1 MKKLFIPA
9 MLLAGL
15 VIVGCSKEEQES
27 TVTDTNT
34 EQQYGWERD
43 TITIS
48 FAPQYTTSP
57 MESRQATTRATTSIA
72 SVCTH
77 LDVWIEHE
85 GDVIDIHQSSTDAN
99 FGTIT
104 AVLDKRYTYTIN
116 AVAHK
121 CDGNATLA
129 DGVISFP
136 DDKVTHAMVYQGT
149 VSPATTTNLSAEM
162 TRIVANFKLETT
174 DAIPDEA
181 KKMRFTISDVYN
193 RWNVSTGATNKLDRT
208 SEVNIGSRRADGTA
222 VFSVY
227 AIVTD
232 AETTHNVTV
241 SALDANDAVLQ
252 TRTFTGVTLRN
263 GYKTSYR
270 GQFFIDT
277 DFTSTFTVADW
288 TDYDTVDF

>member
-1 MKKLFIPA
+1 

-15 VIVGCSKEEQES
+15 VIVGCQKEEPE
-27 TVTDTNT
+27 VTNLNPET
-34 EQQYGWERD
+34 ETPDWDKD

-48 FAPQYTTSP
+48 FSPYTITP

-121 CDGNATLA
+121 CDGDATLS

-136 DDKVTHAMVYQGT
+136 GDKVTHSMVYQGT
-149 VSPATTTNLSAEM
+149 VSPASTTSLSAEM
-162 TRIVANFKLETT
+162 TRIVAQFKLETT

-208 SEVNIGSRRADGTA
+208 SDMNISSKKADGTA
-222 VFSVY
+222 IFSVY
-227 AIVTD
+227 AITTD
-232 AETTHNVTV
+232 AETTHTVTV

-270 GQFFIDT
+270 GQFFTDQ
-277 DFTSTFTVADW
+277 DFTSSFVVADW
-288 TDYDTVDF
+288 SEYDTVDF

>member
-1 MKKLFIPA
+1 

-15 VIVGCSKEEQES
+15 VIAGCSKEEPES
-27 TVTDTNT
+27 TVIDTNT
-34 EQQYGWERD
+34 EQQDGWERD

-57 MESRQATTRATTSIA
+57 IESRQATTRATTSIA

-121 CDGNATLA
+121 CDGDATLS

-162 TRIVANFKLETT
+162 TRIVAQFKLETT

-208 SEVNIGSRRADGTA
+208 SEINIGKKNNDGTA
-222 VFSVY
+222 QFAVY
-227 AIVTD
+227 AITTN
-232 AETTHNVTV
+232 AETTHTVTV

-252 TRTFTGVTLRN
+252 TRTFSGVTLRN

-270 GQFFIDT
+270 GQFFTDQ
-277 DFTSTFTVADW
+277 DFTSSFVVADW
-288 TDYDTVDF
+288 SEYDVVDF

>member
-1 MKKLFIPA
+1 

-15 VIVGCSKEEQES
+15 AIVGCQKEEPE
-27 TVTDTNT
+27 VTNITPET
-34 EQQYGWERD
+34 ETPDWDKD

-48 FAPQYTTSP
+48 FSPYTITP

-72 SVCTH
+72 SICTH

-121 CDGNATLA
+121 CDGDATLS

-149 VSPATTTNLSAEM
+149 VSPASTTSLSAEM
-162 TRIVANFKLETT
+162 TRIVAQFKLETT

-208 SEVNIGSRRADGTA
+208 SDMNISSKKADGTA
-222 VFSVY
+222 IFSVY
-227 AIVTD
+227 AITTD
-232 AETTHNVTV
+232 AETTHTVTV

-252 TRTFTGVTLRN
+252 TRTFTGVALRN

-270 GQFFIDT
+270 GQFFTDQ
-277 DFTSTFTVADW
+277 DFTSSFVVADW
-288 TDYDTVDF
+288 SEYDTVDF

>member
-1 MKKLFIPA
+1 

-15 VIVGCSKEEQES
+15 VIAGCSKEEPES
-27 TVTDTNT
+27 TVIDTNT
-34 EQQYGWERD
+34 EQQDGWERD

-270 GQFFIDT
+270 GQFFTDQ
-277 DFTSTFTVADW
+277 DFTSSFVVADW
-288 TDYDTVDF
+288 SEYDTVDF

>member
-1 MKKLFIPA
+1 MLFA
-9 MLLAGL
+9 TSRTDRGVVATL
-15 VIVGCSKEEQES
+15 VCVIAFCAAAIVLTSCAKDETSNLNSQTSNPTE
-27 TVTDTNT
+27 VTITFGKPY
-34 EQQYGWERD
+34 EQQ
-43 TITIS
+43 
-48 FAPQYTTSP
+48 A
-57 MESRQATTRATTSIA
+57 MTRAAKSIA

-85 GDVIDIHQSSTDAN
+85 GDVIDIHQTSSDAD

-121 CDGNATLA
+121 CDGDATLT

-149 VSPATTTNLSAEM
+149 VSPATTTSLSAEM
-162 TRIVANFKLETT
+162 TRIVAQFKLETT

-181 KKMRFTISDVYN
+181 KKMRFTITDVYN

-208 SEVNIGSRRADGTA
+208 SEVNISSKNANGTA
-222 VFSVY
+222 TFMVY
-227 AIVTD
+227 AITTD
-232 AETTHNVTV
+232 AETTHTVTV
-241 SALDANDAVLQ
+241 SALDEGDNVLQ
-252 TRTFTGVTLRN
+252 TRTFAGVTLRN

-270 GQFFIDT
+270 GQFFTDQ
-277 DFTSTFTVADW
+277 DFTSSFVVADW
-288 TDYDTVDF
+288 SEYDTVDF

>member
-1 MKKLFIPA
+1 MKNYLK
-9 MLLAGL
+9 LLAACAIVAGL
-15 VIVGCSKEEQES
+15 AACEKSTPEPGEANIIITEEEWGD
-27 TVTDTNT
+27 TVTVRFSPY
-34 EQQYGWERD
+34 E
-43 TITIS
+43 
-48 FAPQYTTSP
+48 TSA
-57 MESRQATTRATTSIA
+57 MSRTRATTSIA

-77 LDVWIEHE
+77 LDVWISH
-85 GDVIDIHQSSTDAN
+85 GDEVIDIHQSSSDAD

-121 CDGNATLA
+121 CDGDATLS

-149 VSPATTTNLSAEM
+149 VSPATTTSLSAEM
-162 TRIVANFKLETT
+162 QRIVAQFKLETT

-232 AETTHNVTV
+232 AETTHTVTV
-241 SALDANDAVLQ
+241 SALDEGDNVLQ
-252 TRTFTGVTLRN
+252 TRVFTDVTLRCN
-263 GYKTSYR
+263 YKTSYR
-270 GQFFIDT
+270 GEFFT
-277 DFTSTFTVADW
+277 NQDFTSTFTVADW
-288 TDYDTVDF
+288 NEYDVVDF

>member
-1 MKKLFIPA
+1 

-15 VIVGCSKEEQES
+15 VIAGCSKEEPES
-27 TVTDTNT
+27 TVIDTNT
-34 EQQYGWERD
+34 EQQDGWERD

-85 GDVIDIHQSSTDAN
+85 GDVIDIHQSSTDTN

-270 GQFFIDT
+270 GQFFTDQ
-277 DFTSTFTVADW
+277 DFTSSFVVADW
-288 TDYDTVDF
+288 SEYDTVDF

>member
-1 MKKLFIPA
+1 

-15 VIVGCSKEEQES
+15 VIVGCQKEEPE
-27 TVTDTNT
+27 VTNLNPET
-34 EQQYGWERD
+34 ETPDWDKD

-48 FAPQYTTSP
+48 FSPYTITP

-121 CDGNATLA
+121 CDGDATLS

-149 VSPATTTNLSAEM
+149 VSPATTTSLSAEM
-162 TRIVANFKLETT
+162 TRIVAQFKLETT

-208 SEVNIGSRRADGTA
+208 SDMNISSKKADGTA
-222 VFSVY
+222 IFSVY
-227 AIVTD
+227 AITTD
-232 AETTHNVTV
+232 AETTHTVTV

-270 GQFFIDT
+270 GQFFTDQ
-277 DFTSTFTVADW
+277 DFTSSFVVADW
-288 TDYDTVDF
+288 SEYDTVDF

>member
-1 MKKLFIPA
+1 
-9 MLLAGL
+9 MLIAGL
-15 VIVGCSKEEQES
+15 VIAGCSKEEPES
-27 TVTDTNT
+27 TVIDTNT
-34 EQQYGWERD
+34 EQQDGWERD

-121 CDGNATLA
+121 CDGDATLS

-162 TRIVANFKLETT
+162 TRIVAQFKLETT

-208 SEVNIGSRRADGTA
+208 SEINIGKKNNDGTA
-222 VFSVY
+222 QFAVY
-227 AIVTD
+227 AITTN
-232 AETTHNVTV
+232 AETTHTVTV

-252 TRTFTGVTLRN
+252 TRTFSGVTLRN

-270 GQFFIDT
+270 GQFFTDQ
-277 DFTSTFTVADW
+277 DFTSSFVVADW
-288 TDYDTVDF
+288 SEYDVVDF

>member
-1 MKKLFIPA
+1 

-15 VIVGCSKEEQES
+15 VIVGCQKEEPE
-27 TVTDTNT
+27 VTNLNPET
-34 EQQYGWERD
+34 ETPDWDKD

-48 FAPQYTTSP
+48 FSPYTITP

-72 SVCTH
+72 SICTH

-121 CDGNATLA
+121 CDGDATLS

-149 VSPATTTNLSAEM
+149 VSPATTTSLSAEM
-162 TRIVANFKLETT
+162 TRIVAQFKLETT

-181 KKMRFTISDVYN
+181 KKMRFTITDVYN

-208 SEVNIGSRRADGTA
+208 SDMNISSKKADGTA
-222 VFSVY
+222 IFSVY
-227 AIVTD
+227 AITTD
-232 AETTHNVTV
+232 AETTHTVTV

-252 TRTFTGVTLRN
+252 TRTFTGVALRN

-270 GQFFIDT
+270 GQFFTDQ
-277 DFTSTFTVADW
+277 DFTSSFVVADW
-288 TDYDTVDF
+288 SEYDTVDF

>member
-1 MKKLFIPA
+1 

-15 VIVGCSKEEQES
+15 VIVGCQKEEPE
-27 TVTDTNT
+27 VTNLNPET
-34 EQQYGWERD
+34 ETPDWDKD

-48 FAPQYTTSP
+48 FSPYTITP

-72 SVCTH
+72 SICTH

-121 CDGNATLA
+121 CDGDATLS

-149 VSPATTTNLSAEM
+149 VSPATTTSLSAEM
-162 TRIVANFKLETT
+162 TRIVAQFKLETT

-181 KKMRFTISDVYN
+181 KKMRFTITNVWN

-208 SEVNIGSRRADGTA
+208 SDMNISSKKADGTA
-222 VFSVY
+222 IFSVY
-227 AIVTD
+227 AITTD
-232 AETTHNVTV
+232 AETTHTVTV

-270 GQFFIDT
+270 GQFFTDQ
-277 DFTSTFTVADW
+277 DFTSSFVVADW
-288 TDYDTVDF
+288 SEYDTVDF

>member
-1 MKKLFIPA
+1 

>member
-15 VIVGCSKEEQES
+15 VVMGCSKEEPE
-27 TVTDTNT
+27 VTNLNPET
-34 EQQYGWERD
+34 ETPDWDKD
-43 TITIS
+43 TITIAFS
-48 FAPQYTTSP
+48 PYTQAP
-57 MESRQATTRATTSIA
+57 MESRTRATTSIA
-72 SVCTH
+72 SICTH
-77 LDVWIEHE
+77 LDVWLMH
-85 GDVIDIHQSSTDAN
+85 GSDVIDLHQTSATEG

-104 AVLDKRYTYTIN
+104 AVLDKRYTYDIV

-121 CDGNATLA
+121 CDGDATLS

-136 DDKVTHAMVYQGT
+136 DDKVTHAMVYSNT
-149 VSPATTTNLSAEM
+149 FTPATTTSLSAEM
-162 TRIVANFKLETT
+162 TRIVAQFKLETT

-181 KKMRFTISDVYN
+181 KKMRFTITDVYN

-232 AETTHNVTV
+232 AETTHTVTV

-252 TRTFTGVTLRN
+252 TRVFTGVTLRCN
-263 GYKTSYR
+263 YKTSYR
-270 GQFFIDT
+270 GEFFT
-277 DFTSTFTVADW
+277 DQYFTSSFVVADW
-288 TDYDTVDF
+288 NEYDIVDF

>member
-1 MKKLFIPA
+1 

-15 VIVGCSKEEQES
+15 AIVGCQKEEPE
-27 TVTDTNT
+27 VTNITPET
-34 EQQYGWERD
+34 ETPDWDKD

-48 FAPQYTTSP
+48 FSPYTITP

-72 SVCTH
+72 SICTH

-121 CDGNATLA
+121 CDGDATLS

-149 VSPATTTNLSAEM
+149 VSPASTTSLSAEM
-162 TRIVANFKLETT
+162 TRIVAQFKLETT

-208 SEVNIGSRRADGTA
+208 SDMNISSKKADGTA
-222 VFSVY
+222 IFSVY
-227 AIVTD
+227 AITTD
-232 AETTHNVTV
+232 AETTHTVTV

-270 GQFFIDT
+270 GQFFTDQ
-277 DFTSTFTVADW
+277 DFTSSFVVADW
-288 TDYDTVDF
+288 SEYDTVDF

>member
-1 MKKLFIPA
+1 MKKLFLPA
-9 MLLAGL
+9 LLLAGL
-15 VIVGCSKEEQES
+15 VVTGCSHEEPAS
-27 TVTDTNT
+27 INPNT
-34 EQQYGWERD
+34 ENTSTDWD

-48 FAPQYTTSP
+48 FSP
-57 MESRQATTRATTSIA
+57 AFDISTEPMQSRLVTRAANITT
-72 SVCTH
+72 VCTH
-77 LDVWIEHE
+77 LDVWISH
-85 GDVIDIHQSSTDAN
+85 GDEVIDIHQSSSDAD

-121 CDGNATLA
+121 CDGDATLS

-136 DDKVTHAMVYQGT
+136 DDKVTHSMVYQGT
-149 VSPATTTNLSAEM
+149 VSPATTTSLSAEM
-162 TRIVANFKLETT
+162 TRIVAQFKLETT

-208 SEVNIGSRRADGTA
+208 SEVNIGSRRSDGTA

-232 AETTHNVTV
+232 AETTHTVTV
-241 SALDANDAVLQ
+241 SALDADDAVLQ
-252 TRTFTGVTLRN
+252 TRVFSGVTLRCN
-263 GYKTSYR
+263 YKTSYR
-270 GQFFIDT
+270 GEFFTDQ

-288 TDYDTVDF
+288 NEYDVVDF

>member
-15 VIVGCSKEEQES
+15 VIVGCQKEEPE
-27 TVTDTNT
+27 VTNLNPET
-34 EQQYGWERD
+34 ETPDWDKD

-48 FAPQYTTSP
+48 FSPYTITP

-72 SVCTH
+72 SICTH

-121 CDGNATLA
+121 CDGDATLS

-149 VSPATTTNLSAEM
+149 VSPATTTSLSAEM
-162 TRIVANFKLETT
+162 KRIVAQFKLETT

-181 KKMRFTISDVYN
+181 KKMRFTITDVYN
-193 RWNVSTGATNKLDRT
+193 RWNVSTGGTNKLDRT
-208 SEVNIGSRRADGTA
+208 SEVNVSSKNANGTA
-222 VFSVY
+222 TFMVY
-227 AIVTD
+227 AITTD
-232 AETTHNVTV
+232 AETTHTVTV

-270 GQFFIDT
+270 GQFFTDQ
-277 DFTSTFTVADW
+277 DFTSSFVVADW
-288 TDYDTVDF
+288 SEYDTVDF

>member
-15 VIVGCSKEEQES
+15 VIVGCQKEEPE
-27 TVTDTNT
+27 VTNLNPET
-34 EQQYGWERD
+34 ETPDWDKD

-48 FAPQYTTSP
+48 FSPYTITP

-72 SVCTH
+72 SICTH

-121 CDGNATLA
+121 CDGDATLS

-136 DDKVTHAMVYQGT
+136 GDKVTHSMVYQGT
-149 VSPATTTNLSAEM
+149 VSPASTTSLSAEM
-162 TRIVANFKLETT
+162 TRIVAQFKLETT

-181 KKMRFTISDVYN
+181 KKMRFTITNVWN

-208 SEVNIGSRRADGTA
+208 SDMNISSKKADGTA
-222 VFSVY
+222 IFSVY
-227 AIVTD
+227 AITTD
-232 AETTHNVTV
+232 AETTHTVTV

-252 TRTFTGVTLRN
+252 TRTFTGVALRN

-270 GQFFIDT
+270 GQFFTDQ
-277 DFTSTFTVADW
+277 DFTSSFVVAEW
-288 TDYDTVDF
+288 SEYDTVDF

>member
-1 MKKLFIPA
+1 

-15 VIVGCSKEEQES
+15 AIVGCQKEEPE
-27 TVTDTNT
+27 VTNITPET
-34 EQQYGWERD
+34 ETPDWDKD

-48 FAPQYTTSP
+48 FSPYTITP

-72 SVCTH
+72 SICTH

-121 CDGNATLA
+121 CDGDATLS

-136 DDKVTHAMVYQGT
+136 GDKVTHSMVYQGT
-149 VSPATTTNLSAEM
+149 VSPASTTSLSAEM
-162 TRIVANFKLETT
+162 TRIVAQFKLETT

-208 SEVNIGSRRADGTA
+208 SDMNISSKKADGTA
-222 VFSVY
+222 IFSVY
-227 AIVTD
+227 AITTD
-232 AETTHNVTV
+232 AETTHTVTV

-270 GQFFIDT
+270 GQFFTDQ
-277 DFTSTFTVADW
+277 DFTSSFVVADW
-288 TDYDTVDF
+288 SEYDTVDF

>member
-1 MKKLFIPA
+1 MKKLLLPA

-15 VIVGCSKEEQES
+15 VTMGCSKEEPKQTDIEPS
-27 TVTDTNT
+27 TETPEWEKDTVT
-34 EQQYGWERD
+34 
-43 TITIS
+43 IAFS
-48 FAPQYTTSP
+48 PYTQAP
-57 MESRQATTRATTSIA
+57 MESRTRTVTSIA
-72 SVCTH
+72 GIVTH
-77 LDVWIEHE
+77 LDVWITT
-85 GDVIDIHQSSTDAN
+85 GTTTIDFHQTSTDAD

-104 AVLDKRYTYTIN
+104 AVLDKTKTYTIN

-121 CDGNATLA
+121 CDGDATLS

-136 DDKVTHAMVYQGT
+136 DDKVTHAMVYSNT
-149 VSPATTTNLSAEM
+149 FTPATTTSLSAEM
-162 TRIVANFKLETT
+162 TRIVAQFKLETT

-208 SEVNIGSRRADGTA
+208 SEVTIGSKSSNGTA
-222 VFSVY
+222 TFLVY
-227 AIVTD
+227 AIVSD
-232 AETTHNVTV
+232 DETTHNVTV

-270 GQFFIDT
+270 GAFFIDT

-288 TDYDTVDF
+288 SEYDTVDF

>member
-15 VIVGCSKEEQES
+15 VIVGCSKEELES
-27 TVTDTNT
+27 TVIDTNT
-34 EQQYGWERD
+34 EQQDGWERD

-85 GDVIDIHQSSTDAN
+85 GDVIDIHQTSSDAD

-121 CDGNATLA
+121 CDGDATLS

-181 KKMRFTISDVYN
+181 KKMRFTITDVYN

-208 SEVNIGSRRADGTA
+208 SEVSVGSKRNDGTA
-222 VFSVY
+222 IFSVF
-227 AIVTD
+227 AITTD
-232 AETTHNVTV
+232 AETTHTVTV
-241 SALDANDAVLQ
+241 SALDASDQPIQ
-252 TRTFTGVTLRN
+252 TRTFSGVTLRN

-270 GQFFIDT
+270 GQFFTDQ
-277 DFTSTFTVADW
+277 DFTSSFVVADW
-288 TDYDTVDF
+288 SEYDTVDF

>member
-1 MKKLFIPA
+1 

-15 VIVGCSKEEQES
+15 AIVGCQKEEPE
-27 TVTDTNT
+27 VTNITPET
-34 EQQYGWERD
+34 ETPDWDKD

-48 FAPQYTTSP
+48 FSPYTITP

-121 CDGNATLA
+121 CDGDATLS

-149 VSPATTTNLSAEM
+149 VSPATTTSLSAEM
-162 TRIVANFKLETT
+162 TRIVAQFKLETT

-208 SEVNIGSRRADGTA
+208 SDMNISSKKADGTA
-222 VFSVY
+222 IFSVY
-227 AIVTD
+227 AITTD
-232 AETTHNVTV
+232 AETTHTVTV

-252 TRTFTGVTLRN
+252 TRTFTGVALRN

-270 GQFFIDT
+270 GQFFTDQ
-277 DFTSTFTVADW
+277 DFTSSFVVADW
-288 TDYDTVDF
+288 SEYDTVDF

>member
-1 MKKLFIPA
+1 

-15 VIVGCSKEEQES
+15 VIVGCQKEELEVTNLEPTTETPS
-27 TVTDTNT
+27 WEKDTVT
-34 EQQYGWERD
+34 
-43 TITIS
+43 IAFS
-48 FAPQYTTSP
+48 PYTQTP
-57 MESRQATTRATTSIA
+57 MESRTRAVTSIA
-72 SVCTH
+72 GIVTH
-77 LDVWIEHE
+77 LDVWITT
-85 GDVIDIHQSSTDAN
+85 GTTTIDFHQTSTDAD

-104 AVLDKRYTYTIN
+104 AVLDKTKTYTIQ

-136 DDKVTHAMVYQGT
+136 DDKVTHSMVYSNT
-149 VSPATTTNLSAEM
+149 FTPSTTTSLSAEM
-162 TRIVANFKLETT
+162 TRIVAQFKLETT

-208 SEVNIGSRRADGTA
+208 SEINIGKKNNDGTA
-222 VFSVY
+222 QFAVY
-227 AIVTD
+227 AITTN
-232 AETTHNVTV
+232 AETTHTVTV

-252 TRTFTGVTLRN
+252 TRTFSGVTLRN

-270 GQFFIDT
+270 GQFFTDQ
-277 DFTSTFTVADW
+277 DFTSSFVVADW
-288 TDYDTVDF
+288 SEYDTVDF

>member
-1 MKKLFIPA
+1 

-15 VIVGCSKEEQES
+15 VIVGCQKEEPE
-27 TVTDTNT
+27 VTNITPET
-34 EQQYGWERD
+34 ETPDWDKD

-48 FAPQYTTSP
+48 FSPYTITP

-72 SVCTH
+72 SICTH

-121 CDGNATLA
+121 CDGDATLS

-149 VSPATTTNLSAEM
+149 VSPATTTSLSAEM
-162 TRIVANFKLETT
+162 TRIVAQFKLETT

-208 SEVNIGSRRADGTA
+208 SDMNISSKKADGTA
-222 VFSVY
+222 IFSVY
-227 AIVTD
+227 AITTD
-232 AETTHNVTV
+232 AETTHTVTV

-270 GQFFIDT
+270 GQFFTDQ
-277 DFTSTFTVADW
+277 DFTSSFVVADW
-288 TDYDTVDF
+288 SEYDTVDF

>member
-1 MKKLFIPA
+1 

-15 VIVGCSKEEQES
+15 AIVGCQKEEPE
-27 TVTDTNT
+27 VTNITPET
-34 EQQYGWERD
+34 ETPDWDKD

-48 FAPQYTTSP
+48 FSPYTITP

-72 SVCTH
+72 SICTH

-121 CDGNATLA
+121 CDGDATLS

-149 VSPATTTNLSAEM
+149 VSPATTTSLSAEM
-162 TRIVANFKLETT
+162 TRIVAQFKLETT

-208 SEVNIGSRRADGTA
+208 SDMNISSKKADGTA
-222 VFSVY
+222 IFSVY
-227 AIVTD
+227 AITTD
-232 AETTHNVTV
+232 AETTHTVTV

-270 GQFFIDT
+270 GQFFTDQ
-277 DFTSTFTVADW
+277 DFTSSFVVADW
-288 TDYDTVDF
+288 SEYDTVDF

>member
-1 MKKLFIPA
+1 

-15 VIVGCSKEEQES
+15 AIVGCQKEEPE
-27 TVTDTNT
+27 VTNITPET
-34 EQQYGWERD
+34 ETPDWDKD

-48 FAPQYTTSP
+48 FSPYTITP
-57 MESRQATTRATTSIA
+57 MESRTRATTSIA

-121 CDGNATLA
+121 CDGDATLS

-136 DDKVTHAMVYQGT
+136 GDKVTHSMVYQGT
-149 VSPATTTNLSAEM
+149 VSPATTTSLSAEM
-162 TRIVANFKLETT
+162 TRIVAQFKLETT

-208 SEVNIGSRRADGTA
+208 SDMNISSKKADGTA
-222 VFSVY
+222 IFSVY
-227 AIVTD
+227 AITTD
-232 AETTHNVTV
+232 AETTHTVTV

-270 GQFFIDT
+270 GQFFTDQ
-277 DFTSTFTVADW
+277 DFTSSFVVADW
-288 TDYDTVDF
+288 SEYDTVDF

>member
-15 VIVGCSKEEQES
+15 VIVGCQKEELEVTNLEPTTETPS
-27 TVTDTNT
+27 WEKDTVT
-34 EQQYGWERD
+34 
-43 TITIS
+43 IAFS
-48 FAPQYTTSP
+48 PYTQTP
-57 MESRQATTRATTSIA
+57 MESRTRAVTSIA
-72 SVCTH
+72 GIVTH
-77 LDVWIEHE
+77 LDVWITT
-85 GDVIDIHQSSTDAN
+85 GTTTIDFHQTSTDAD

-104 AVLDKRYTYTIN
+104 AVLDKTKTYTIQ

-136 DDKVTHAMVYQGT
+136 DDKVTHSMVYSNT
-149 VSPATTTNLSAEM
+149 FTPSTTTSLSAEM
-162 TRIVANFKLETT
+162 TRIVSVFKLETT

-181 KKMRFTISDVYN
+181 KKMRFTITDVYN

-208 SEVNIGSRRADGTA
+208 SEVNISSRRADGTA

-232 AETTHNVTV
+232 AETTHTVTV
-241 SALDANDAVLQ
+241 SALDEGDNVLQ
-252 TRTFTGVTLRN
+252 TRTFAGVTLRN
-263 GYKTSYR
+263 GYKTSYK
-270 GQFFIDT
+270 GQFFTDQ
-277 DFTSTFTVADW
+277 DFTSSFVVADW
-288 TDYDTVDF
+288 SEYDTVDF

>member
-1 MKKLFIPA
+1 MKKLSFVAAIVCS
-9 MLLAGL
+9 LA
-15 VIVGCSKEEQES
+15 VTSCTKTEE
-27 TVTDTNT
+27 VTSMPQTEEVT
-34 EQQYGWERD
+34 ITFGKPYEQQ
-43 TITIS
+43 
-48 FAPQYTTSP
+48 A
-57 MESRQATTRATTSIA
+57 MTRAAKSIA
-72 SVCTH
+72 EVCTH

-85 GDVIDIHQSSTDAN
+85 GDVIDIHQSSSDAD

-121 CDGNATLA
+121 CDGDATLS

-149 VSPATTTNLSAEM
+149 VSPATTTSLSAEM
-162 TRIVANFKLETT
+162 TRIVAQFKLETT

-181 KKMRFTISDVYN
+181 KKMRFTITDVYN
-193 RWNVSTGATNKLDRT
+193 RWNVSTGGTNKLDRT
-208 SEVNIGSRRADGTA
+208 SEVNIGSKRADGTA

-232 AETTHNVTV
+232 AETTHTVTV

-252 TRTFTGVTLRN
+252 TRTFAGVTLRN
-263 GYKTSYR
+263 GYRTTYR
-270 GQFFIDT
+270 GAFFIDT